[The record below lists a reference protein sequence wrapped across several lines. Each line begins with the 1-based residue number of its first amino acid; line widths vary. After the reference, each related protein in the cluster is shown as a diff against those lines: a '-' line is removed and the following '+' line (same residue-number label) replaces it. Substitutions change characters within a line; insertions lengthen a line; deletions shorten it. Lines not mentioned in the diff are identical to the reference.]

1 VSLRRIPIRWR
12 LTAWYAAILTVVIA
26 LFGLVI
32 YTGLRHE
39 LNDNLHEQLAA
50 ETSLIAGAVQI
61 VDGGPVLDW
70 QDSQDPYEEQ
80 FARLWAADGALIL
93 DSANLPANP
102 AADQP
107 LLDKVTSGAVQNGSV
122 ERLGQRYLTRAQP
135 LYDGPTLIG
144 VLQVG
149 HTTKDNADIL
159 RALIRLFLIA
169 APIVLAAAIWSG
181 YLFAGRALRPVQSIT
196 ALARDLDE
204 ADLSARLNLDLP
216 NDELGQLA
224 TTFDAMLDRIDR
236 AFDRQRRFA
245 SDAAHELRTPIGLMR
260 SRVDVVLA
268 RDRTEEHYRAEL
280 ERLRTELT
288 RLSELAAALLTIAHV
303 DAGQTPVSLSEFDLA
318 PVAESVLTQFRAIAT
333 GSSPE
338 LTSRMPPTVVYADQD
353 LMIQVLVN
361 LVANAVAHTPAGGRV
376 TVGVSQTTD
385 VTLVWVEDTGCG
397 IPSALRER
405 VFDRFFRI
413 DTGRTRAQ
421 GGAGLGLSICRLL
434 MEAQGG
440 SIRVAERS
448 GPGTHIEIG
457 LPGNPAPP

>member
-1 VSLRRIPIRWR
+1 M
-12 LTAWYAAILTVVIA
+12 
-26 LFGLVI
+26 
-32 YTGLRHE
+32 
-39 LNDNLHEQLAA
+39 
-50 ETSLIAGAVQI
+50 
-61 VDGGPVLDW
+61 
-70 QDSQDPYEEQ
+70 
-80 FARLWAADGALIL
+80 
-93 DSANLPANP
+93 
-102 AADQP
+102 
-107 LLDKVTSGAVQNGSV
+107 TSGAVQNGSV

-288 RLSELAAALLTIAHV
+288 RLSDLAAALLTIAHV

-318 PVAESVLTQFRAIAT
+318 PVAESVVTQFRAIAT

-361 LVANAVAHTPAGGRV
+361 LVANAVAHTPAAAASPLASRKLPMRPLSGWKTPAAASRPPCAN
-376 TVGVSQTTD
+376 VSSIGSSDRHRPHPVSGWRWARPQH
-385 VTLVWVEDTGCG
+385 L
-397 IPSALRER
+397 PPAHRSAR
-405 VFDRFFRI
+405 RI
-413 DTGRTRAQ
+413 DPGRGTLR
-421 GGAGLGLSICRLL
+421 
-434 MEAQGG
+434 
-440 SIRVAERS
+440 
-448 GPGTHIEIG
+448 PGTRIEIG